1 MTPIIELSQLKIG
14 DTIAYRGPDGHEYYY
29 VVLSFHDRCVEA
41 EKIYATDSSSIGIRW
56 QFCDPMYFPEK
67 RWFIL

>member
-14 DTIAYRGPDGHEYYY
+14 DTIAYHEPDGHEHYY

-41 EKIYATDSSSIGIRW
+41 EKIYATGSSSIGTRW
-56 QFCDPMYFPEK
+56 RFYGFKYFPEK